1 MKISRS
7 KVRTWSM
14 ATLAALVAIL
24 ACGYIYFFHIKSYGV
39 SASDGWYF
47 EDEGYQQALAISQQ
61 QNRPILF
68 YFRRKACQ
76 ICKDF
81 EKNIINNAD
90 FIHFTKN
97 YVKVRYTM
105 DLDRSHEQ
113 FIKKYKIRMQP
124 ALIVQYQRHPPV
136 STHLVLPMN
145 QVWVAENTINN
156 GNHMPLSVT
165 TLKLSLKRVTE
176 IAKHK
181 ALNDT
186 KK

>member
-1 MKISRS
+1 MKVSRN
-7 KVRTWSM
+7 KVRSWSL

-24 ACGYIYFFHIKSYGV
+24 ACGYIYVFHVKSYGV

-47 EDEGYQQALAISQQ
+47 EDEGYRQALAISQQ

-90 FIHFTKN
+90 FIHFTRN
-97 YVKVRYTM
+97 YIKVRYTI
-105 DLDRSHEQ
+105 DLDQVHQR
-113 FIKKYKIRMQP
+113 FAKKYPIRMQP

-145 QVWVAENTINN
+145 QIWVAKNSIDN
-156 GNHMPLSVT
+156 GNHMPLSIT
-165 TLKLSLKRVTE
+165 TLKLSLQRVTE
-176 IAKHK
+176 IAKRK
-181 ALNDT
+181 AMADGKN
-186 KK
+186 